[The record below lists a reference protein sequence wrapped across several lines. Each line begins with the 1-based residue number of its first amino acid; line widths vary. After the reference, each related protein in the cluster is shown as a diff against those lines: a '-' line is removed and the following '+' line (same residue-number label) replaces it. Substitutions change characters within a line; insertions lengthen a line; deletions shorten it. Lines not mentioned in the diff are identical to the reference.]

1 MFHLMELVESQLF
14 KLTLTS
20 GFSFVTS
27 VKGINLRGYI
37 C

>member
-1 MFHLMELVESQLF
+1 MFHLMELVESRLF

-20 GFSFVTS
+20 GSRFVTS
-27 VKGINLRGYI
+27 VMGINLRGYI